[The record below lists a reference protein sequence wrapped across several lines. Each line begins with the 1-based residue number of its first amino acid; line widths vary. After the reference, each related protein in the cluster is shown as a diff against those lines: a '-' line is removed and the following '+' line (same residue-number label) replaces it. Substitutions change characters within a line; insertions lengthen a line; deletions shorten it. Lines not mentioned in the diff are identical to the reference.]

1 MRTDPADNGGLFV
14 GRRPGTAPIRYREL
28 PVRGTELRQRVDGSL
43 AGFVLAAIAAVCVL
57 CWGPIPLVCLWI
69 GSQVD
74 YLTGSVSLGILVA
87 FIGLFAL
94 LFGALALLRLLDQ
107 AWILVRRAAGHD
119 QRTGVMARVFGLTAV
134 VCAAVFL
141 VWFLVIHGPGS
152 STFSSGGRTT
162 WPALPG

>member
-28 PVRGTELRQRVDGSL
+28 PVRASERRQRVDGSL
-43 AGFVLAAIAAVCVL
+43 ADVLLATIAALCVL
-57 CWGPIPLVCLWI
+57 CWGPIPLACLWI

-87 FIGLFAL
+87 FVGLFVL
-94 LFGALALLRLLDQ
+94 LFGALSLLRRLDQ

-119 QRTGVMARVFGLTAV
+119 QRTGVMARVFAITV
-134 VCAAVFL
+134 VLCAGVFL
-141 VWFLVIHGPGS
+141 VWFVVIHGPGS